1 MEEKSKYAAQ
11 QRYNRKNYVRFPL
24 DLKPDVLEEFRRV
37 CAENGTNPTAEIKNS
52 LLDTAKAAANN
63 DSGKGRETAPFAMY
77 GGHDMGEQYKQL
89 QFRDRLKIEARL
101 NIGYKPKQIAADL
114 GVHVST
120 IYREVKRGTYTHMN
134 SDLTTDIRYS
144 PEIAEA
150 RYQES
155 LSAKGAPLKIGKNH
169 AVAAFIEDK
178 IINDDYSPAAVCAL
192 LHREEFAHFGMTFC
206 RATLYKY
213 IDEGV
218 FLELTN
224 ADLPEKGERKK
235 EYKKVRPRQKRESR
249 GTPIDERPEIIN
261 ERKEPGHWEM
271 DTVVGKKKTKARL
284 LVLSERVTR
293 REIIIRIKDGR
304 AETVVQALDR
314 LERIYGAAF
323 YTVFKSITVDNGS
336 EFADADGIA
345 RSAINAEEKRTALYY
360 CHAYCSCERG
370 TNENINRMIRRRFPK
385 GTDFETVTDADVA
398 RVEDWINNY
407 PREILGFQSS
417 AQMFSAAFAAAA

>member
-1 MEEKSKYAAQ
+1 
-11 QRYNRKNYVRFPL
+11 
-24 DLKPDVLEEFRRV
+24 
-37 CAENGTNPTAEIKNS
+37 
-52 LLDTAKAAANN
+52 
-63 DSGKGRETAPFAMY
+63 
-77 GGHDMGEQYKQL
+77 MGEQYKQL

-144 PEIAEA
+144 
-150 RYQES
+150 
-155 LSAKGAPLKIGKNH
+155 
-169 AVAAFIEDK
+169 
-178 IINDDYSPAAVCAL
+178 YSPAAVCAL
-192 LHREEFAHFGMTFC
+192 LHQEEFAHFGMTFC

-385 GTDFETVTDADVA
+385 GTDFEAVTDADVA

>member
-1 MEEKSKYAAQ
+1 
-11 QRYNRKNYVRFPL
+11 
-24 DLKPDVLEEFRRV
+24 
-37 CAENGTNPTAEIKNS
+37 
-52 LLDTAKAAANN
+52 
-63 DSGKGRETAPFAMY
+63 
-77 GGHDMGEQYKQL
+77 MGEQYKQL

-169 AVAAFIEDK
+169 AVATFIEDK

-271 DTVVGKKKTKARL
+271 DTAERKPSCRRLTGWNGFTARR
-284 LVLSERVTR
+284 S
-293 REIIIRIKDGR
+293 IRYSSR
-304 AETVVQALDR
+304 SRLTTVRNLRMRTESHA
-314 LERIYGAAF
+314 
-323 YTVFKSITVDNGS
+323 
-336 EFADADGIA
+336 A
-345 RSAINAEEKRTALYY
+345 RSTPKKNARRCIIVMRTAL
-360 CHAYCSCERG
+360 ANAER
-370 TNENINRMIRRRFPK
+370 TK
-385 GTDFETVTDADVA
+385 T
-398 RVEDWINNY
+398 
-407 PREILGFQSS
+407 
-417 AQMFSAAFAAAA
+417 

>member
-1 MEEKSKYAAQ
+1 
-11 QRYNRKNYVRFPL
+11 
-24 DLKPDVLEEFRRV
+24 
-37 CAENGTNPTAEIKNS
+37 
-52 LLDTAKAAANN
+52 
-63 DSGKGRETAPFAMY
+63 
-77 GGHDMGEQYKQL
+77 MGEQYKQL

-323 YTVFKSITVDNGS
+323 YTVFK
-336 EFADADGIA
+336 
-345 RSAINAEEKRTALYY
+345 
-360 CHAYCSCERG
+360 
-370 TNENINRMIRRRFPK
+370 
-385 GTDFETVTDADVA
+385 
-398 RVEDWINNY
+398 
-407 PREILGFQSS
+407 
-417 AQMFSAAFAAAA
+417 

>member
-1 MEEKSKYAAQ
+1 
-11 QRYNRKNYVRFPL
+11 
-24 DLKPDVLEEFRRV
+24 
-37 CAENGTNPTAEIKNS
+37 
-52 LLDTAKAAANN
+52 
-63 DSGKGRETAPFAMY
+63 MY
-77 GGHDMGEQYKQL
+77 GGYDMGEQYKQL

-304 AETVVQALDR
+304 AGTVVQALDR

>member
-1 MEEKSKYAAQ
+1 
-11 QRYNRKNYVRFPL
+11 
-24 DLKPDVLEEFRRV
+24 
-37 CAENGTNPTAEIKNS
+37 
-52 LLDTAKAAANN
+52 
-63 DSGKGRETAPFAMY
+63 
-77 GGHDMGEQYKQL
+77 MGEQYKQL

-169 AVAAFIEDK
+169 AVATFIEDK

-192 LHREEFAHFGMTFC
+192 LHREEFAHFGMTLC

-224 ADLPEKGERKK
+224 ADLPEKGERK
-235 EYKKVRPRQKRESR
+235 RN
-249 GTPIDERPEIIN
+249 T
-261 ERKEPGHWEM
+261 RK
-271 DTVVGKKKTKARL
+271 
-284 LVLSERVTR
+284 S
-293 REIIIRIKDGR
+293 
-304 AETVVQALDR
+304 
-314 LERIYGAAF
+314 
-323 YTVFKSITVDNGS
+323 
-336 EFADADGIA
+336 
-345 RSAINAEEKRTALYY
+345 
-360 CHAYCSCERG
+360 
-370 TNENINRMIRRRFPK
+370 
-385 GTDFETVTDADVA
+385 A
-398 RVEDWINNY
+398 RVRSGKAGERRLTNARRSSTNAKNRGIGKWI
-407 PREILGFQSS
+407 PL
-417 AQMFSAAFAAAA
+417 

>member
-1 MEEKSKYAAQ
+1 
-11 QRYNRKNYVRFPL
+11 
-24 DLKPDVLEEFRRV
+24 
-37 CAENGTNPTAEIKNS
+37 
-52 LLDTAKAAANN
+52 
-63 DSGKGRETAPFAMY
+63 
-77 GGHDMGEQYKQL
+77 MGEQYKQL

-192 LHREEFAHFGMTFC
+192 LHREEFA
-206 RATLYKY
+206 
-213 IDEGV
+213 
-218 FLELTN
+218 
-224 ADLPEKGERKK
+224 
-235 EYKKVRPRQKRESR
+235 
-249 GTPIDERPEIIN
+249 
-261 ERKEPGHWEM
+261 
-271 DTVVGKKKTKARL
+271 
-284 LVLSERVTR
+284 
-293 REIIIRIKDGR
+293 
-304 AETVVQALDR
+304 
-314 LERIYGAAF
+314 
-323 YTVFKSITVDNGS
+323 
-336 EFADADGIA
+336 DADGIA

-385 GTDFETVTDADVA
+385 GTDFEAVTDADVA
-398 RVEDWINNY
+398 RVENWINNY